1 MPNICDETFGE
12 NSYGLEAIN
21 CFRKKVPKVAGH
33 KAFNFIKKRLQHS
46 CFQAKFDF
54 VFKISNINNLFE
66 DFPAMSL
73 MQNKSL
79 ITCNSPND
87 KLI

>member
-1 MPNICDETFGE
+1 MGQKLLTV
-12 NSYGLEAIN
+12 SA
-21 CFRKKVPKVAGH
+21 KKVPKVAGH